1 MGTIVVYLS
10 RDDENFSDL
19 PQVSCVKFKDALNIA
34 AGTSTGHVRRHEKKS
49 IFVLKIILK

>member
-34 AGTSTGHVRRHEKKS
+34 AGTSTGHVRRHEK
-49 IFVLKIILK
+49 IYFCA